1 MAAEGHRVFDGS
13 TLHITAW
20 PRACG
25 YLGRHLLRRE
35 IVETTLQSC
44 GSRPAFETRP
54 KSSRSRRP
62 YAAGSRY
69 CASSTFRQKSSQ
81 RVARGSLRRSDSFR
95 KKSSGKRQTEFGGK
109 VPRPPDRGPVPPTA
123 GVKSPPP
130 CLPTR

>member
-1 MAAEGHRVFDGS
+1 MAAEGHCVFDGS

-62 YAAGSRY
+62 LCRRQPLLRILHV
-69 CASSTFRQKSSQ
+69 SSKVFPAHGKRLLPPVRFLPQEIERQKTN
-81 RVARGSLRRSDSFR
+81 RVW
-95 KKSSGKRQTEFGGK
+95 RQSCA
-109 VPRPPDRGPVPPTA
+109 P
-123 GVKSPPP
+123 S
-130 CLPTR
+130 